1 MASNPYS
8 KYGSLEEYNI
18 GGDAGNGR
26 KGSYSSGAIANRAVQ
41 QNGQKSANPY
51 AEILNYLPQKPM
63 AAASQ
68 WRPSG
73 PVQQSTNPDGSI
85 KVVSA
90 PDYGPG
96 TFNDY
101 VVPQNYGPVIA
112 QEEPQPIVVSGPR
125 MATSVGTA
133 EGGTSPYVDS
143 TLAGPTKTGS
153 YTDEQLYGT
162 YGPNGEYIPPNTTT
176 VEQPGIPVGGNK
188 NIDNGVENPLA
199 PGAGGDGN
207 GTVGGGPAGGGGGT
221 DPVTPLPGPQIP
233 KPPEP
238 PAGGGEYTAS
248 NGNKYPIPPVP
259 ASVNPQLWH
268 DVTGYVTEA
277 GLQGH
282 DYSWLWTHPNAVQE
296 FRAWAVANPNR
307 AKDVDIVDWLR
318 HNYGA
323 AQGIQA
329 THGLAGRRG
338 YDTYVFSPAG
348 VPWGHGL
355 DGTGG
360 QGINPTPQA
369 PPPNSTDANGVPLPP
384 GYRAPS
390 DPNATGPN
398 GGPGTQPA
406 PPGTPGA
413 PPTLGGPNDWVV
425 PKTVGT
431 GDPTI
436 PVEENEQKFIA
447 GGGPDGGK
455 DFKTP
460 EMKPEWAGEFNPN
473 ANDTFKRY
481 EDLFNPMFQR
491 QQDQFARKMRA
502 QGALTGNIDSGGFGQ
517 DMAEGLAELG
527 GQQSALLG
535 DKIST
540 AHEKA
545 LDRVLQKYVT
555 DTGAK
560 TAMHQIDTQKFIAQL
575 QDDTAKYGIKTNA
588 DLERYLGDKKLE
600 LERYGIDAND
610 LLERYKADTA
620 ARVGMYSADRGV
632 EAASLQASAAGA
644 AASANA
650 AAAQYDAQVRRELG
664 LIGFDI
670 ERENNIMR
678 FILGLGSLGGD
689 YMDNIIGTS
698 PDWWLNNNPWPG
710 GDTYVK
716 P

>member
-1 MASNPYS
+1 
-8 KYGSLEEYNI
+8 
-18 GGDAGNGR
+18 
-26 KGSYSSGAIANRAVQ
+26 
-41 QNGQKSANPY
+41 
-51 AEILNYLPQKPM
+51 
-63 AAASQ
+63 
-68 WRPSG
+68 
-73 PVQQSTNPDGSI
+73 
-85 KVVSA
+85 
-90 PDYGPG
+90 
-96 TFNDY
+96 
-101 VVPQNYGPVIA
+101 
-112 QEEPQPIVVSGPR
+112 
-125 MATSVGTA
+125 
-133 EGGTSPYVDS
+133 
-143 TLAGPTKTGS
+143 
-153 YTDEQLYGT
+153 
-162 YGPNGEYIPPNTTT
+162 
-176 VEQPGIPVGGNK
+176 
-188 NIDNGVENPLA
+188 
-199 PGAGGDGN
+199 
-207 GTVGGGPAGGGGGT
+207 
-221 DPVTPLPGPQIP
+221 
-233 KPPEP
+233 
-238 PAGGGEYTAS
+238 
-248 NGNKYPIPPVP
+248 
-259 ASVNPQLWH
+259 
-268 DVTGYVTEA
+268 
-277 GLQGH
+277 
-282 DYSWLWTHPNAVQE
+282 
-296 FRAWAVANPNR
+296 
-307 AKDVDIVDWLR
+307 
-318 HNYGA
+318 
-323 AQGIQA
+323 
-329 THGLAGRRG
+329 
-338 YDTYVFSPAG
+338 

-384 GYRAPS
+384 GYHAPS

-481 EDLFNPMFQR
+481 EDLFNPLFQR

-545 LDRVLQKYVT
+545 IDRVLQKYVT